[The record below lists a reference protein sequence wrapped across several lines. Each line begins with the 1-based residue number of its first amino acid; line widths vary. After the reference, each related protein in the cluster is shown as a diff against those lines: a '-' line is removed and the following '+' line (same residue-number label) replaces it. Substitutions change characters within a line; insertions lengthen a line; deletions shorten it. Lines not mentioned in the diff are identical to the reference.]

1 MQRLE
6 ITNFLELMVVRFV
19 HPRIWAKKKKKT
31 NIRHMSLE
39 VKQKNIRLALSS
51 LSTEIYFKNRVKEHL
66 HCLL

>member
-6 ITNFLELMVVRFV
+6 ITNFIELMVVRFV
-19 HPRIWAKKKKKT
+19 HPRIWAKKKKT

-39 VKQKNIRLALSS
+39 VKQKNIRLALSF

>member
-6 ITNFLELMVVRFV
+6 ITNFIELMVVRFV
-19 HPRIWAKKKKKT
+19 HPRIWAKKKKT
-31 NIRHMSLE
+31 NIGHMSLE
-39 VKQKNIRLALSS
+39 VKQKNIRLALSF

>member
-6 ITNFLELMVVRFV
+6 ITNFIELMVVRFV
-19 HPRIWAKKKKKT
+19 HPRIWAKKKKTT
-31 NIRHMSLE
+31 NIRHMSLG